1 MAHCVRN
8 CAGCALVGRDTL
20 TQKNKEDGMGDLLD
34 IILDMGA
41 FHDRYGNK
49 GCAILLAATLLMIGL
64 IIAIAYMAQ

>member
-1 MAHCVRN
+1 
-8 CAGCALVGRDTL
+8 LVGRDTL

-49 GCAILLAATLLMIGL
+49 GCAILLTGTLLAIGF
-64 IIAIAYMAQ
+64 IIAVAYMMQ